1 MISTPEI
8 LLETSEILLETPET
22 LLETPETLLETPET
36 LVETPETLVETP
48 ETPKTF
54 TDEISP
60 NKYIND
66 KELYDKNEC
75 NKNMYSKKCNDII
88 NSVEIKEREELLTI
102 NDKDFL
108 YPNLNDKNFNI
119 KISEKKNLLI
129 HHMMEL

>member
-8 LLETSEILLETPET
+8 SPEISLETPET
-22 LLETPETLLETPET
+22 LLETPETLP
-36 LVETPETLVETP
+36 
-48 ETPKTF
+48 
-54 TDEISP
+54 DEASSNTIK

-66 KELYDKNEC
+66 NDKNEC

-88 NSVEIKEREELLTI
+88 NNLEIKEREELLNI

-119 KISEKKNLLI
+119 KISEKK
-129 HHMMEL
+129 